1 MFSVSEYLGGF
12 LRLQFPHILSL
23 LCNTLIQARS
33 GRNGGRGSSG
43 RRYRR
48 GRGHSRLVI
57 LTSQFLKLHLESEE
71 LLHSYVNLVLLP
83 STNHLIVD
91 GVKNSILHA

>member
-1 MFSVSEYLGGF
+1 MFSISEYLGGF
-12 LRLQFPHILSL
+12 LRLQLPHIVSL
-23 LCNTLIQARS
+23 LCNTLIQARR
-33 GRNGGRGSSG
+33 GGGGGRGSSS
-43 RRYRR
+43 RRYRS
-48 GRGHSRLVI
+48 GRGHPWLVI

-71 LLHSYVNLVLLP
+71 LLHSYFNLVLLP